1 MVASSTGPQVH
12 ARLHLAVV
20 AGPDTGWIAALA
32 AEAVVVGRTPAAD
45 LTIDDHQLSRRHLRV
60 RCRRG
65 TVQVQDLGSVN
76 GTRWRARRPGSGPV
90 GRWRRYSRRVGRGW
104 RTIAVGDR
112 LHAGRTTLEVRHH
125 PALRTTTTLTD
136 SPSIADGLG
145 TRMLLPVMM
154 LVGTVPMLLSSG
166 AGRWRLV
173 LAIAM
178 PIVLVTAVVWPM
190 INERIRRGRRPD
202 TDDEDDEPE
211 PQATDGDPAGAVFAA
226 HQPRRQHR
234 PRWDI
239 GSGDHAGP
247 RPRPDEGGRL
257 RTRRARRAAQW
268 VQPPEGGTG
277 LALVGDPAQ
286 ARSLARWLICQL
298 AIGHPVGAVQVL
310 APQSWAW
317 TALLPQARQPAC
329 SVRLVDFTETGSPPP
344 VADGPV
350 PLAGGGDL
358 GPPPQASAE
367 QDQQAIDVVLARDV
381 SQVPAWCGRIVEVRP
396 GHDRQVSPA
405 WAAMIAAALA
415 TTMTAENAVPEGV
428 ALTDL
433 VSTAAITEAWSGAD
447 GGLSAVLGQDERGP
461 MELDLLRHGPHAV
474 VAGTTGSGKSE
485 LLLTWVLSL
494 ALRYPPAD
502 LAFVLIDYKGGAT
515 FSPVAGLPH
524 VVGVL
529 TDLDASA
536 TARALSSLRAELR
549 RREELLAAAGAAN
562 MAEHRQHCRSE
573 DRLSRLMVIVDEFR
587 VLADEHPDF
596 LDALVRLA
604 AQGRSLGIHL
614 VLATQRPGGSITA
627 DMRANLTVRICL
639 RVLEETDSLDVLG
652 SPAAA
657 RLPALPGRAILRT
670 EQAAHF
676 QAAWCGEAEQ
686 VADLVARISSAAR
699 ALTATE
705 PWRARLRPPWAPPL
719 PAHLEVAELPTEPN
733 DPSSRASDPER
744 ATFPANPSGGAG
756 QRAHLEPAERPG
768 AGLLWLRTDLPDQ
781 QRLGVGALH
790 HPGTV
795 LISGPPRSG
804 RSTAAHTLAAQAL
817 HQGLTTHLLIDDD
830 ALAANLSPAPA
841 LGTVAAPD
849 DLRRARRLLDL
860 LGAGDARAEQV
871 LVIDEVDSWCRALD
885 EVTGHGGTEM
895 LTGLV
900 RRSRR
905 LNLTVVLTAPAPAH
919 RWAGHV
925 AEHLVLAPRD
935 PADAVLVGVPRDL
948 AGRGW
953 PPGRGV
959 LLSGGRA
966 TLGQVARHGL
976 RVPVHQPRQPPVRIL
991 ALPDHVD
998 AGTRPED
1005 PRRIWLGVGGDDAR
1019 WLAADLPEH
1028 GTWLIAGNT
1037 GSGRSTALT
1046 QIAEQLHRHG
1056 RRDVVYLDDVD
1067 RLTTAELSRATDQ
1080 LAQDQCA
1087 LVGTAR
1093 PEALLNTYHDVAA
1106 RLRDAPTMLL
1116 LSPVSAHLTGTDLR
1130 PHFDPAHTRPGRGVL
1145 WHRGRAEPLQCA
1157 ATRL

>member
-1 MVASSTGPQVH
+1 MLASSTGTQVH

-20 AGPDTGWIAALA
+20 AGPDSGWIAALA
-32 AEAVVVGRTPAAD
+32 AEPVVVGRAAAAD
-45 LTIDDHQLSRRHLRV
+45 LTIDDRQLSRRHLRV

-65 TVQVQDLGSVN
+65 TVAVQDLGSVN
-76 GTRWRARRPGSGPV
+76 GTRWRARRPGTGFP
-90 GRWRRYSRRVGRGW
+90 GRWRRRSHRIGRRW

-112 LHAGRTTLEVRHH
+112 LHAGRTTLEVRPH
-125 PALRTTTTLTD
+125 PALRTTTLAD
-136 SPSIADGLG
+136 SPSISDGLG

-154 LVGTVPMLLSSG
+154 LLGTVPMLLSSG
-166 AGRWRLV
+166 AGRWRVV

-202 TDDEDDEPE
+202 NDDPDDEPE
-211 PQATDGDPAGAVFAA
+211 PEPTGDDPAGAVFAA
-226 HQPRRQHR
+226 HQPRRHRR

-239 GSGDHAGP
+239 GSGDRTGP
-247 RPRPDEGGRL
+247 KPRPDEGGRL
-257 RTRRARRAAQW
+257 PARRARRAARW
-268 VQPPEGGTG
+268 VRATDGGIR
-277 LALVGDPAQ
+277 LALVGNPGD
-286 ARSLARWLICQL
+286 ARSLARWLTCQMV
-298 AIGHPVGAVQVL
+298 IGHPAGSVQVGA
-310 APQSWAW
+310 PRSWTW
-317 TALLPQARQPAC
+317 TALLPQARQPAYR
-329 SVRLVDFTETGSPPP
+329 VRVVDLTETASPPP
-344 VADGPV
+344 GADGPLLV
-350 PLAGGGDL
+350 TGAADL
-358 GPPPQASAE
+358 GPDPQATDK
-367 QDQQAIDVVLARDV
+367 QDPQAFDVVLARDV
-381 SQVPAWCGRIVEVRP
+381 SQVPAWCEQIVEVRP

-405 WAAMIAAALA
+405 WAAMIATALA
-415 TTMTAENAVPEGV
+415 TAMTAENAVPEAV

-433 VSTAAITEAWSGAD
+433 VSIAQVTETWAASD
-447 GGLSAVLGQDERGP
+447 GGLSAVLGQDERGA

-549 RREELLAAAGAAN
+549 RREELLAAARAAN
-562 MAEHRQHCRSE
+562 LTEHREHCRAE

-614 VLATQRPGGSITA
+614 VLATQRPGGAITA

-652 SPAAA
+652 STAAA
-657 RLPALPGRAILRT
+657 RLPALPGRAIART
-670 EQAAHF
+670 EQSAHF

-686 VADLVARISSAAR
+686 VADLVQQVASAAR
-699 ALTATE
+699 ALTASQ

-719 PAHLEVAELPTEPN
+719 PAHLDVSELPPPPDEDRSPPTSIA
-733 DPSSRASDPER
+733 DER
-744 ATFPANPSGGAG
+744 HGT
-756 QRAHLEPAERPG
+756 
-768 AGLLWLRTDLPDQ
+768 GLLWLRTDLPDQ

-817 HQGLTTHLLIDDD
+817 HEGLATHLLVDDET
-830 ALAANLSPAPA
+830 LAADLAPAPA

-860 LGAGDARAEQV
+860 LGAGNRSGEQV

-905 LNLTVVLTAPAPAH
+905 LNLTVVLTAAAPAH

-959 LLSGGRA
+959 LLNGGRA
-966 TLGQVARHGL
+966 TLAHVARNGL
-976 RVPVHQPRQPPVRIL
+976 QVPVHPPSHPPVRIL
-991 ALPDHVD
+991 ALPEHAD

-1005 PRRIWLGVGGDDAR
+1005 PHRVWLGVGGDDVR
-1019 WLAADLPEH
+1019 WLAAELPH
-1028 GTWLIAGNT
+1028 QGTWLIAGNT
-1037 GSGRSTALT
+1037 GSGRSTALN

-1067 RLTTAELSRATDQ
+1067 RLTAAELSHATEQ
-1080 LAQDQCA
+1080 LSQGQCA

-1116 LSPVSAHLTGTDLR
+1116 LSPVSPHLTGTDLR
-1130 PHFDPAHTRPGRGVL
+1130 PYFDPSHIRPGRGVL
-1145 WHRGRAEPLQCA
+1145 WHGARAEPVQYA
-1157 ATRL
+1157 APRG